1 MNIWQSRRRNT
12 GSTKEHLC
20 SPLVFGRVRVAYLIS
35 FLCCVFG
42 RVRVA
47 YLISFLCCVFGR
59 VCVAY
64 LISFLCCV
72 FGRVCVAH
80 LISFLCCV
88 IEGDGPK
95 NQTQSKMDMY
105 ETTVNAVLVN

>member
-20 SPLVFGRVRVAYLIS
+20 SPLVFGRVRVAH
-35 FLCCVFG
+35 
-42 RVRVA
+42 
-47 YLISFLCCVFGR
+47 
-59 VCVAY
+59 

-88 IEGDGPK
+88 FGRVRVAHLISFLPNIFTMSVGPDEGYSR
-95 NQTQSKMDMY
+95 N
-105 ETTVNAVLVN
+105 VLWSLYYMCTLFVFDINRQL